1 MGRAMCAWMISSTLR
16 VLTVEPLLIRTRGAY
31 QVTASLGQLAEQYKK
46 RGFFRCAKAMVVN
59 IYKIQF
65 FKSQAYARIEA
76 TLANDEKII
85 ISRKYANK
93 LRQVFQEGM
102 TDER

>member
-1 MGRAMCAWMISSTLR
+1 MWHFDIFY
-16 VLTVEPLLIRTRGAY
+16 VESVDSRTFAYTDKGVY

-46 RGFFRCAKAMVVN
+46 RGFRCAKAMVVN

-65 FKSQAYARIEA
+65 FKSQAYGRIEA

-93 LRQVFQEGM
+93 LRQVLQEGM